1 MVHTVAFENS
11 PIERYRSRDDWD
23 ATAAELVGTMLD
35 RWHLTAG
42 AAYVGGEAASVL
54 QVTTADGVPAVLKV
68 GFPHF
73 EGVWEAVAL
82 ESWGSDL
89 APAVLRQDPWTWT
102 LLLERLQPGLPLTK
116 AAISVDEALGVA
128 AELYRDFSSRP
139 VPSGVAT
146 LPDVVGVYLA
156 NARARLPGQA
166 QELARLDAAA
176 ILELGLAEVEA
187 LAATDG
193 ASAFLHGDYNPGNVL
208 SADTS
213 ANDRGWKVIDPKPMV
228 GDREFDV
235 FPLIEQLGSPFSAAD
250 PLELLERHL
259 LEFTRIVGCDPA
271 RTARWCFARHALNLS
286 WWLEDGNHLAAERA
300 VPELRMWKHLS
311 GV

>member
-1 MVHTVAFENS
+1 MVDTVAFEIS
-11 PIERYRSRDDWD
+11 PIERFRSKDDWD

-42 AAYVGGEAASVL
+42 AAYVGGEVASVL
-54 QVTTADGVPAVLKV
+54 EVTTAAGEPAVLKV

-73 EGVWEAVAL
+73 EGVWEAVGL
-82 ESWGSDL
+82 ECWGPEL
-89 APAVLRQDPWTWT
+89 APRVLRQDPWTWS
-102 LLLERLQPGLPLTK
+102 LLLERLEPGVPLTK
-116 AAISVDEALGVA
+116 AVIPVDEALAVA
-128 AELYRDFSSRP
+128 AELYRDFSTKP
-139 VPSGVAT
+139 VPPGIAT
-146 LPDVVGVYLA
+146 LPDVMRAYLV

-166 QELARLDAAA
+166 QELARLDASGL
-176 ILELGLAEVEA
+176 LELGLAEVEA

-208 SADTS
+208 SS
-213 ANDRGWKVIDPKPMV
+213 GSSNLGWKVIDPKPMV

-250 PLELLERHL
+250 PHELLERHL

-286 WWLEDGNHLAAERA
+286 WWL
-300 VPELRMWKHLS
+300 
-311 GV
+311 